1 MLYLTASEATPALR
15 ALLDPDMPTMLR
27 AFGVLDGHISGQI
40 ITNDRVR
47 PAWVAVR
54 EATFGTLY
62 LGGAFD
68 RPLVQQLIDGLRAT
82 GDVVIGRWPDDML
95 LQLLPPQSDYDGR
108 TLYFTNR
115 SHDTR
120 LAAFLEQIPAGCAL
134 RRRNAALFERSLDY
148 ETSLS
153 AFGSSEHVL
162 AKSLGFFLMRDRE
175 ILCEA
180 ATGPAALGK
189 IEVGVTT
196 HAAYR
201 GRGYATI
208 TCARLIQACEELG
221 HATWWDCA
229 KQNLA
234 SVALARKLGYRT
246 EREYRVLAWSQRPS
260 SE

>member
-40 ITNDRVR
+40 ITDDRVR

-82 GDVVIGRWPDDML
+82 GDVAIGRWPDDAL
-95 LQLLPPQSDYDGR
+95 LQLLPPQPDYDGR
-108 TLYFTNR
+108 TLYF
-115 SHDTR
+115 
-120 LAAFLEQIPAGCAL
+120 
-134 RRRNAALFERSLDY
+134 
-148 ETSLS
+148 
-153 AFGSSEHVL
+153 
-162 AKSLGFFLMRDRE
+162 
-175 ILCEA
+175 
-180 ATGPAALGK
+180 
-189 IEVGVTT
+189 
-196 HAAYR
+196 
-201 GRGYATI
+201 

-246 EREYRVLAWSQRPS
+246 EREYRVLAWCQRPGS
-260 SE
+260 N